1 MTRLDQIKRCGLLW
15 IGLLCATPV
24 WASGAERVRAFFR
37 LGGRRLAFL
46 HVSGL
51 ETAGADSGWLSA
63 DYLAE
68 LAYIDMALAPLIEDL
83 RRSARYAVIVTSDH
97 AGHGRQHGTNII
109 HSAEQGAT

>member
-1 MTRLDQIKRCGLLW
+1 MDEHGLAPDDG
-15 IGLLCATPV
+15 I
-24 WASGAERVRAFFR
+24 ERVRAFFR

-51 ETAGADSGWLSA
+51 EGAGAESGWLSA

-83 RRSARYAVIVTSDH
+83 RQSAHDAVIVTSDH
-97 AGHGRQHGTNII
+97 VRIG
-109 HSAEQGAT
+109 